1 VIGFL
6 IGLVIFGLVV
16 GALGRLAIPGRQP
29 MGCLG
34 TIGAGLAGSF
44 IAGLIGRAIFG
55 KGYTGSFILSV
66 LGAAL
71 VVWIVAKMAERRATG
86 TGS

>member
-1 VIGFL
+1 M
-6 IGLVIFGLVV
+6 IGLVIGLAISGLIV
-16 GALGRLAIPGRQP
+16 GALGRLAVPGRQP

-44 IAGLIGRAIFG
+44 IAGLVGRAIFG
-55 KGYTGSFILSV
+55 RGYTGSFILSV

-71 VVWIVAKMAERRATG
+71 VVWIVSRMGDRRAG
-86 TGS
+86 TRGF